1 MNIADTDL
9 QSVVDEVTRTGGE
22 LFVGRNGT
30 PVAKIVSL
38 QPPAQSP
45 RLDIFSGEVE
55 FDDDLGD
62 WPDEEARALGIKD

>member
-1 MNIADTDL
+1 MKLLNIADTDL

-38 QPPAQSP
+38 QPPPRSP
-45 RLDIFSGEVE
+45 EPTVLMVGSTLRIISSTQLC
-55 FDDDLGD
+55 L
-62 WPDEEARALGIKD
+62 RT